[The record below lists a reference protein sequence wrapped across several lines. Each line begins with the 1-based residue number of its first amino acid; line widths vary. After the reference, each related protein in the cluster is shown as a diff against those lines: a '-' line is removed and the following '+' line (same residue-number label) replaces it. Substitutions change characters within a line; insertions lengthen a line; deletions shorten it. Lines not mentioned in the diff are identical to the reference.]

1 MEKSILA
8 PSKEAFSYSQSRS
21 KTEEALCEGPSAR
34 SLALSRSGMGDIRCG
49 RFAPMTSNG
58 PLALR
63 GH

>member
-8 PSKEAFSYSQSRS
+8 PSKEAFYSQSRS
-21 KTEEALCEGPSAR
+21 KTEEAVCEGPSAQ
-34 SLALSRSGMGDIRCG
+34 SLAPSRSGTGDIQCG
-49 RFAPMTSNG
+49 RFAPMTSNV